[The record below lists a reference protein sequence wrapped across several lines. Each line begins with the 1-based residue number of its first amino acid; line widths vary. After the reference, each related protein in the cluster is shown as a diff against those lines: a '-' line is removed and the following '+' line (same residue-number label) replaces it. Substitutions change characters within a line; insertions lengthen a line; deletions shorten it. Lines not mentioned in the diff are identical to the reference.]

1 VFVKYVHWGVLLPVK
16 TAHYVCLHVMGAP
29 VLCAVSWS
37 KYVRLSFFCAIK
49 AIFHLSKPV
58 LDFIIKRVSVCR
70 CKCCGQFV
78 FGAVALATRVTAFPL
93 PINVS
98 AKTFTL
104 YSHRGGSRNL
114 RREGGSLPF
123 PFFPFFSFPLSLLFL
138 PLRSSAP

>member
-1 VFVKYVHWGVLLPVK
+1 
-16 TAHYVCLHVMGAP
+16 
-29 VLCAVSWS
+29 
-37 KYVRLSFFCAIK
+37 VRLSFFCAIK

-93 PINVS
+93 PIKQKRLRSTVTG
-98 AKTFTL
+98 ADPGICEG
-104 YSHRGGSRNL
+104 RGVPPVPL
-114 RREGGSLPF
+114 LSLLL
-123 PFFPFFSFPLSLLFL
+123 SFPLSLLFL